1 MARVTS
7 TREAEYLGMSGLT
20 LGEGVQN
27 SRAEDV
33 CNPRGEGV
41 CNPTKEGVC
50 SPRGEGVC
58 SPTGEAVGGV
68 RGDIALIQSKL
79 KERLAEGRDRSSRLG
94 REVSYR
100 AGKLNCTAF
109 NHIWLNNFINQS
121 YPQ

>member
-7 TREAEYLGMSGLT
+7 TREGEYLGMSGHT

-27 SRAEDV
+27 SRAE
-33 CNPRGEGV
+33 
-41 CNPTKEGVC
+41 GVC
-50 SPRGEGVC
+50 SPRGEGLC

-109 NHIWLNNFINQS
+109 NLIWLKI
-121 YPQ
+121 